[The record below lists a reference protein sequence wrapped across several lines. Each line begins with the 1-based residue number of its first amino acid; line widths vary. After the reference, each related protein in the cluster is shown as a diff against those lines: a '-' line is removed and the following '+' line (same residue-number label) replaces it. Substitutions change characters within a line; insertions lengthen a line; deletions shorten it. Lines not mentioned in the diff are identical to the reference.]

1 MESRLPKPSGLKRPI
16 SVVKNI
22 LPMDRIKTNSNLLAF
37 SSHHNSSFNSVPLS
51 RDIANLPSFHGKGR
65 PLSPNL
71 PKVPENRAKLRRS
84 RSVCDLRPN
93 TKNVQS
99 SKPISIPTK
108 ASLRLPLTLNGFSTS
123 TTNNSATE
131 STFKF
136 NQKAKMRRS
145 RSACD
150 LRMNVVRAP
159 KRQES
164 THAPIPTK
172 MARMNTTTSNIGTR
186 TVVPPIRNNKPTA
199 ANTSGTAKSNT
210 SAMSSKGKKVPTTSA
225 SASASSS
232 SSSSSTAGAGKTTN
246 KRIPPYDFKARF
258 NDLLE
263 KYKVLKDKYDQ
274 MRENLS
280 SLENIPEQFEEAQSQ
295 LFAVREELKNANTE
309 VECLKR
315 QTNSQNIK
323 ITSITNCL
331 ETTKEDF
338 EKLKEDFEKLFT
350 NHTVIEKEAIQ
361 LRSQTSLLTTENSK
375 LLEELTSCKNLL
387 FQANIER
394 KELHNVIMDLRGNIR
409 VFCRVRPPL
418 EYEQDRPLCGW
429 NYLDE
434 TSLEI
439 HNLEMQAS
447 GAKNKVASHV
457 FSFDH
462 VFHSQST
469 QEDVFGMVS
478 PLIQSALDGYN
489 ICIFAYGQTGSGKTY
504 TMDGVPT
511 NVGVIPRTVDLLF
524 ESVKNYKQ
532 IGWEYEIKVTFLEIY
547 NEVLYDLLSNE
558 QKDMEIRM
566 SKNNKSDIYV
576 TNITEEHVSSA
587 NRLRHLMDVAK
598 MNRATAATVGNDRSS
613 RSHAVTKIE
622 LIGTHAVK
630 NEVSIGSINLVDLAG
645 SESPKTSIRMNETKN
660 INRSLSELTNVILA
674 LLQKQDHIPYRNS
687 KLTHLLMP
695 SLGGNSKTLMF
706 INVAPFQDCFVESV
720 KSLRFAATVNSCKM
734 AKAKRNKFLNTSA
747 SFG

>member
-16 SVVKNI
+16 SVTKNI
-22 LPMDRIKTNSNLLAF
+22 LPMDRIKSNSNMLKM
-37 SSHHNSSFNSVPLS
+37 HHNNSLSSVSGPLS
-51 RDIANLPSFHGKGR
+51 RDIANIPSFNMRGR

-71 PKVPENRAKLRRS
+71 PRVQENRAKLRRS
-84 RSVCDLRPN
+84 RSVCDLQMNAKSRALKTADN
-93 TKNVQS
+93 
-99 SKPISIPTK
+99 IPTK
-108 ASLRLPLTLNGFSTS
+108 ASLRLPLALNGFS
-123 TTNNSATE
+123 NSGNGNDA
-131 STFKF
+131 FKF

-150 LRMNVVRAP
+150 LRMNEARAP
-159 KRQES
+159 KRAEI

-172 MARMNTTTSNIGTR
+172 MARMHTTTNIAPR
-186 TVVPPIRNNKPTA
+186 TALLPNRNKPTGA
-199 ANTSGTAKSNT
+199 TNSNTSTKSNASNTSGPNFKAGAAAKNT
-210 SAMSSKGKKVPTTSA
+210 ST
-225 SASASSS
+225 
-232 SSSSSTAGAGKTTN
+232 SSSTTGAAKPIN
-246 KRIPPYDFKARF
+246 KRIAPYDYKARY

-263 KYKVLKDKYDQ
+263 KHKTLKDKYEE
-274 MRENLS
+274 MRDNLS
-280 SLENIPEQFEEAQSQ
+280 SMENLPEQFEESQAQ
-295 LFAVREELKNANTE
+295 LFSVREELKNAQTE

-315 QTNSQNIK
+315 QTNSQSIK

-331 ETTKEDF
+331 ESTKEDL
-338 EKLKEDFEKLFT
+338 EKLKEDFEKLFN
-350 NHTVIEKEAIQ
+350 NHAILEKEAIE
-361 LRSQTSLLTTENSK
+361 LRSTTSVLTSENSK
-375 LLEELTSCKNLL
+375 LLIELAACKDQL
-387 FQANIER
+387 FQANMER
-394 KELHNVIMDLRGNIR
+394 KDLHNAVMDLRGNIR

-418 EYEQDRPLCGW
+418 EYEEDRLLCGW

-447 GAKNKVASHV
+447 GAKNKVSSHA

-462 VFHSQST
+462 VFHSRSR
-469 QEDVFGMVS
+469 QEDVFEMVS

-504 TMDGVPT
+504 TMDGIPS
-511 NVGVIPRTVDLLF
+511 NAGVIPRTVDLLF
-524 ESVKNYKQ
+524 ESVKNYKNL
-532 IGWEYEIKVTFLEIY
+532 GWEYEIKVTFLEIY

-558 QKDMEIRM
+558 QKEMEIRM

-576 TNITEEHVSSA
+576 TNITEERVNSA
-587 NRLRHLMDVAK
+587 SRLRQLMDVAK

-622 LIGTHAVK
+622 LIGSHAEK
-630 NEVSIGSINLVDLAG
+630 NEISVGTINLVDLAG

-720 KSLRFAATVNSCKM
+720 KSLRFAATVNSCKV
-734 AKAKRNKFLNTSA
+734 AKAKKNKFLNTSA